1 MRGVFSRIGGKLL
14 GRRLRRLGAASV
26 TGMMMSAA
34 LVVVADAAT
43 GEKRVAL
50 VIGNGAYQSVP
61 ELQNPLADSKAVA
74 AALKRIGFDVVEG
87 YDMRLEAM
95 RAAVGEYAAKLDGA
109 KVAFVYYAGHG
120 VAVAGENYLLPTDTV
135 LKSEADLDFRTM
147 NINLVMRQMQ
157 REDRVNVVV
166 LDACRDNPFAKE
178 LARSMKTRST
188 SVASGLSEIAVNSA
202 AGTMIA
208 FATDPGKTALDG
220 IAGGNSPFTTALLKH
235 METPNVSISTVM
247 DRVRQDVWRSTGEK
261 QRPWVNTSI
270 IGEFYLNPSARP
282 VAQVA
287 AADASVLAPAA
298 LSAPSPQSLE
308 IRLWESAERSG
319 SPEDYKAYLEAH
331 PNGYFAQIARNRIA
345 RSVTL
350 AAGSAPATAAPAT
363 DTAALKAETGSAAS
377 ETALNLSA
385 KDRSEAQARLKALG
399 FDPGGTTGKFGPGT
413 RRALT
418 NWQKTHDIPASGFL
432 TQAQKDALWAESE
445 PEYGKLAAA
454 SAAAIG
460 AAPVV
465 ARTLKPAAAPRPQA
479 PRVVAVPAQVVRRPA
494 AQAAPAQR
502 GPSLG
507 EVGNF
512 LGGVGSLVNS
522 VRR

>member
-1 MRGVFSRIGGKLL
+1 MMGVFSRMGV
-14 GRRLRRLGAASV
+14 RLRRLGAASV
-26 TGMMMSAA
+26 TGLMMSAA
-34 LVVVADAAT
+34 LVVVADAAA
-43 GEKRVAL
+43 GDKRVAL

-61 ELQNPLADSKAVA
+61 ALENPLTDSKAVA

-87 YDMRLEAM
+87 YDLRLDAM
-95 RAAVGEYAAKLDGA
+95 RAAVGEYAVKLDGA

-178 LARSMKTRST
+178 LARSLKTRST
-188 SVASGLSEIAVNSA
+188 SVAAGLSEIAVGSA

-208 FATDPGKTALDG
+208 FATDPGKTAMDG
-220 IAGGNSPFTTALLKH
+220 ISGGNSPFTTALLKH

-247 DRVRQDVWRSTGEK
+247 DRVREDVWRSTGEK

-270 IGEFYLNPSARP
+270 IGEFYLNPSAKP
-282 VAQVA
+282 VTQVA
-287 AADASVLAPAA
+287 AADATTLVPAPLPAT
-298 LSAPSPQSLE
+298 APTPQSLE

-319 SPEDYKAYLEAH
+319 SPEDYKSYLEAH

-345 RSVTL
+345 RSVSP
-350 AAGSAPATAAPAT
+350 AAGSTPAAAIPVT
-363 DTAALKAETGSAAS
+363 DSAALKSETGSTAS
-377 ETALNLSA
+377 ETVLNLSA

-399 FDPGGTTGKFGPGT
+399 YDPGGATGKFGPGT

-432 TQAQKDALWAESE
+432 TKAQKDALWAESE
-445 PEYGKLAAA
+445 PEYARLAAA
-454 SAAAIG
+454 PAAAIG

-465 ARTLKPAAAPRPQA
+465 ARTVRPAAVPRPQA
-479 PRVVAVPAQVVRRPA
+479 PRVVAVPAVRRPVA
-494 AQAAPAQR
+494 AQPAPAQR